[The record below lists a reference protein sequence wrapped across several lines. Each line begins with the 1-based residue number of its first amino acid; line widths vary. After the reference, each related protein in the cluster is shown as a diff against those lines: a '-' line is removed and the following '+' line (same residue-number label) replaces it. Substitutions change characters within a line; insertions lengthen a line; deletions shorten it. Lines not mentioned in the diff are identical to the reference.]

1 MGDASSINPALL
13 KDLLVLAV
21 VLAGVGASLVAIA
34 RRFRTDHETRAIH
47 PQPLRIT
54 EDQRHVDEERY
65 VRDRAEIMARID
77 HLERTMKR
85 DREALMDEIG
95 AVPHRVIALLKDTK
109 GLL

>member
-13 KDLLVLAV
+13 KDLFVLAV
-21 VLAGVGASLVAIA
+21 VLAGVGASLVAIM
-34 RRFRTDHETRAIH
+34 RRFRSDHEPRAIH
-47 PQPLRIT
+47 PQPLRISA
-54 EDQRHVDEERY
+54 DQRHIDEERY
-65 VRDRAEIMARID
+65 VRDRAEIVARID

-85 DREALMDEIG
+85 DREALMEEIA

>member
-1 MGDASSINPALL
+1 MGDAASINPALL
-13 KDLLVLAV
+13 KELFVLAV
-21 VLAGVGASLVAIA
+21 VLAGVGASLVVIV
-34 RRFRTDHETRAIH
+34 RRLRADHEPRAIH
-47 PQPLRIT
+47 PQPLRIST
-54 EDQRHVDEERY
+54 DQRHVDEERY

-85 DREALMDEIG
+85 DREVLMEEIA